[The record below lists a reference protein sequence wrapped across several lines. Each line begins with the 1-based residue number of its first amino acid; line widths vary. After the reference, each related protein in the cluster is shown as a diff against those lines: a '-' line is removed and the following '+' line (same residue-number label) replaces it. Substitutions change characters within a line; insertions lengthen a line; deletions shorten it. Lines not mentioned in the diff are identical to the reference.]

1 MSGIRHKESM
11 SIKLLRNTY
20 STQGKALSPPSF
32 LPKGGT
38 VLHNMAP
45 RGCLRGV
52 PQSEARASEL
62 PRLAVV
68 AAVVPLLLLVV
79 EFSSSLRVAR
89 GSRTMRSLRRS
100 SRRRAH
106 PGGLHGPT
114 QSGCAACYT
123 PEVMNMGPI
132 SNRGSGGGARGCG
145 FEERVGV
152 HARIGGIHFL

>member
-1 MSGIRHKESM
+1 MFGIRHKESM

-79 EFSSSLRVAR
+79 EFSTCVASCPRSMGDEIHAAVKQEAGPPPVMCVTPCLLGSFWLTSESL
-89 GSRTMRSLRRS
+89 L
-100 SRRRAH
+100 
-106 PGGLHGPT
+106 
-114 QSGCAACYT
+114 YT
-123 PEVMNMGPI
+123 IRPI
-132 SNRGSGGGARGCG
+132 S
-145 FEERVGV
+145 E
-152 HARIGGIHFL
+152 